1 MASASVLGVSWNA
14 RWMYVTAVVALLLA
28 CASALSAPRASAE
41 ERADSEL
48 AAASIGSQELVGL
61 RAPACELTRL
71 SFSAADVV
79 VDADDVEVEDAAFVE
94 SFQGRVVLVDFW
106 ASWCPTCEHAFG
118 FLNEL
123 ARDFRDAGLE
133 VVAINL
139 DSDPRDARDFLA
151 GQLAGQFSGRRIEFE
166 LARDATGRCP
176 RGFGLVGMPSA
187 YLIDAAG
194 RVRAVTRGF
203 RPGEAR
209 ALRARIAALLTN
221 SPNALPAVAAGSAV
235 EEAVEESV
243 AKSASEQRAPD
254 STPSSAR

>member
-14 RWMYVTAVVALLLA
+14 RWMNVTAAVALLLA
-28 CASALSAPRASAE
+28 CAALLFAPRAGGE
-41 ERADSEL
+41 ERAEAEL
-48 AAASIGSQELVGL
+48 ADASIGSQELVGL

-71 SFSAADVV
+71 SSSSADVV
-79 VDADDVEVEDAAFVE
+79 VAADDVDDADVEDAAFVE

-106 ASWCPTCEHAFG
+106 ASWCPSCEHAFG

-151 GQLAGQFSGRRIEFE
+151 GQLAGKLSERRIEFE

-187 YLIDAAG
+187 YLIDASG

-209 ALRARIAALLTN
+209 ALRARIEALLTK
-221 SPNALPAVAAGSAV
+221 SPNALPAVAAGLAV
-235 EEAVEESV
+235 EEPVG
-243 AKSASEQRAPD
+243 KSDSEQRASD
-254 STPSSAR
+254 ATPSSAR